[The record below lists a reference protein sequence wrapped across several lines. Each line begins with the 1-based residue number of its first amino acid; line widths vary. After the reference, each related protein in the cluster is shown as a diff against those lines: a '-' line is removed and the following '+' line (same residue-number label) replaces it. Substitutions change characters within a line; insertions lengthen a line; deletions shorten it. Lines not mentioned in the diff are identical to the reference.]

1 MSGIMIEQ
9 LFSGGTY
16 QAVKHMLD
24 LSAQRHEVLA
34 GNIANV
40 ETPGY
45 RRLEIDRSSTASF
58 QSQLAAAAHSGDFKR
73 VSTTAAAAHPTA
85 AVTVDPTARSVRQDG
100 NNVEVDQELLAMSQN
115 TTEYGAMTEF
125 ASSSLK
131 CLKIAI
137 TGQPS

>member
-1 MSGIMIEQ
+1 MIEQ

-34 GNIANV
+34 GNVANV

-45 RRLEIDRSSTASF
+45 KRLDLDKTNVASF
-58 QSQLAAAAHSGDFKR
+58 QSQMAAAARTGDFAPL
-73 VSTTAAAAHPTA
+73 STPMTS
-85 AVTVDPTARSVRQDG
+85 TARVTADPAARSARQDG

-115 TTEYGAMTEF
+115 TTEYGVMTEF
-125 ASSSLK
+125 ASNSLK
-131 CLKIAI
+131 CLKMAI
-137 TGQPS
+137 TGQA